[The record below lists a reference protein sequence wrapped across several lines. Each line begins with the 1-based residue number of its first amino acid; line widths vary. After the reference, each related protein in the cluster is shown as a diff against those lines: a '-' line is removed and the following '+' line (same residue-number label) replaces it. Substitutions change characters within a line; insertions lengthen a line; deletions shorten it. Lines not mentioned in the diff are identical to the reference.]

1 MELEVYTKEG
11 TATGRTIDVP
21 DQLFAAE
28 PNEHAIYLA
37 VKAQNTNLRQGTRA
51 TKGRSFVSGGG
62 KKPWKQKGRGTARA
76 GSSRSPIWRG
86 GGTLHGPLP
95 QEFHLSLPKKVKKI
109 ARISALSMKAR
120 AEQIRILE
128 NFTLDEAKTKHVASV
143 LKGFNVLNEK
153 TLLLLPEYD
162 QRMLVAGRNIKNFK
176 MAMAAD
182 ASTYDLMDCKTLL
195 IMEGAIEKLKD
206 VLES

>member
-51 TKGRSFVSGGG
+51 TKGRSYVSGGG

-86 GGTLHGPLP
+86 GGTVHGPLP
-95 QEFHLSLPKKVKKI
+95 QEFHLGLPKKVKRI

-128 NFTLDEAKTKHVASV
+128 NFTLDEAKTKHVANV

-162 QRMLVAGRNIKNFK
+162 QVMLVAGRNIKNFK